1 MLQSHI
7 KSAAAATPHFT
18 LSQIAD
24 KRFVANVTCCSCNS
38 ALNIPIEL
46 KQSYVVAVAPCLL
59 CLFNCQGCLCQ
70 HDSTIDTFTK
80 PSSLI
85 EKMINEKKIV
95 CEKCSSVVNLKL
107 LTQDC
112 SLHQKAASK
121 ETPSNNKKA
130 VKVVSQL
137 IKDSDG
143 STITLSTR
151 GRVSSYCNSLQFNLP
166 LM

>member
-1 MLQSHI
+1 
-7 KSAAAATPHFT
+7 
-18 LSQIAD
+18 
-24 KRFVANVTCCSCNS
+24 
-38 ALNIPIEL
+38 
-46 KQSYVVAVAPCLL
+46 
-59 CLFNCQGCLCQ
+59 
-70 HDSTIDTFTK
+70 
-80 PSSLI
+80 
-85 EKMINEKKIV
+85 MINEIRIV
-95 CEKCSSVVNLKL
+95 CEKCSSVVNLEL

-121 ETPSNNKKA
+121 ETLSNNKKA

-143 STITLSTR
+143 STITLSTG